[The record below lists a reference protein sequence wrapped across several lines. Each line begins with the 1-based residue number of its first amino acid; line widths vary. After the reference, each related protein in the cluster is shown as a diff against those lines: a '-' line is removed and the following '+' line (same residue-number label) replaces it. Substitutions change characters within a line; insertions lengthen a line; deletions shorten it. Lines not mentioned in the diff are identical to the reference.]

1 MWRLATSRACG
12 VGWRGAQELDA
23 RERLRTL
30 LEGRH
35 RFDLMRLG
43 FARLLG
49 CHDLVRR
56 RELLGGGVEG
66 NEETCDTYE

>member
-1 MWRLATSRACG
+1 MWSIIL
-12 VGWRGAQELDA
+12 VGAQALAAGLVPAEGA
-23 RERLRTL
+23 RDGGAKAARS
-30 LEGRH
+30 
-35 RFDLMRLG
+35 
-43 FARLLG
+43 RLLG